1 MVIMRKIMCVH
12 RESLYIDLNI
22 VLDNDIK
29 YWISLW
35 LSNGYN
41 IIRYDEQLAVK
52 WFVVLSSSHVVAN
65 MMVT

>member
-1 MVIMRKIMCVH
+1 MCVH

>member
-1 MVIMRKIMCVH
+1 VSIEKVF
-12 RESLYIDLNI
+12 YIDLNI

-65 MMVT
+65 MMVTGNLYDC